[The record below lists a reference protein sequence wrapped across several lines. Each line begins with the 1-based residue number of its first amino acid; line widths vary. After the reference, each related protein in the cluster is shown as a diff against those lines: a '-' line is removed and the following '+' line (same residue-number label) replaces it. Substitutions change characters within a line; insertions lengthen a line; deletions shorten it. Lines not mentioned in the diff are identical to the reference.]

1 MKDNTVLINAII
13 VDDQKKSIDIL
24 SKDLSRYADI
34 KVIEATTSIE
44 KAKTTILKSQPT
56 LLFLDIE
63 MPRQTGLEFLQEI
76 SSYIHTSTCVV
87 FYSAFDRY
95 MIDAL
100 RLSAFDFLLKPYQL
114 KELDSIINRVR
125 SKILSG
131 KINFDPSKYAA
142 FNQEKRFGIHTSLGQ
157 LLLTK
162 REVLYFN
169 YSSKSRCWYLKLTNF
184 TEHKLQTTTKD
195 KDILNMNEAFVQI
208 SKEYIINIDYLSF
221 INSDSYKCSL
231 YPPFQN
237 IELYTSRIYYS
248 RLRDRF
254 DFF

>member
-1 MKDNTVLINAII
+1 MKDNAVLINAII
-13 VDDQKKSIDIL
+13 VDDQKKSLDIL
-24 SKDLSRYADI
+24 GKDLSRYGDI

-44 KAKTTILKSQPT
+44 KAKTAILKFQPT

-63 MPRQTGLEFLQEI
+63 MPEQTGLEFLQEI
-76 SSYIHTSTCVV
+76 SLYIHTSTYVV
-87 FYSAFDRY
+87 FYSAFDKY

-100 RLSAFDFLLKPYQL
+100 RLYAFDFLLKPYQI

-131 KINFDPSKYAA
+131 KVNFDPFKYAA

-162 REVLYFN
+162 GEVLYFK
-169 YSSKSRCWYLKLTNF
+169 YSSNSRCWYLKLTNF
-184 TEHKLQTTTKD
+184 ADHKLQTTTKYQ
-195 KDILNMNEAFVQI
+195 DILNMNESFVRI

-221 INSDSYKCSL
+221 INNDSYKCSL
-231 YPPFQN
+231 YPPFHN
-237 IELYTSRIYYS
+237 IEIYTSRRYYAN
-248 RLRDRF
+248 LRGRF
-254 DFF
+254 NFL